1 MTKRL
6 HFYFS
11 FSCIGEGNGNP
22 LQCSCLENPR
32 DREAWWAA
40 VYGVTQSRTRLK
52 RLSSSS
58 SHENL
63 GMFFLPLWVWKMWTI
78 LYVNC
83 EDYRSKVCIEYLHY
97 NEPLWMVA
105 ILITMK
111 KILIIIKFLFCCWIS
126 HKFRDMVDW
135 SLEINIHKHNDMHL
149 IDVLVS

>member
-6 HFYFS
+6 HFTSHFHA
-11 FSCIGEGNGNP
+11 
-22 LQCSCLENPR
+22 LEK
-32 DREAWWAA
+32 EMATHSSVLAWRIPGTEKPGGLLSMGSHRVGHDWSDLAAAA
-40 VYGVTQSRTRLK
+40 VMKTWAC
-52 RLSSSS
+52 
-58 SHENL
+58 
-63 GMFFLPLWVWKMWTI
+63 FFLPLWVWKMWII